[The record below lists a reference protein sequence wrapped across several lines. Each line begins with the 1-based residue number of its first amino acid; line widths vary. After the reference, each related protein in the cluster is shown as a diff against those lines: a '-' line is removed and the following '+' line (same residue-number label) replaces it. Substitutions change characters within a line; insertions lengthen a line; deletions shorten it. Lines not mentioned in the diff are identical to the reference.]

1 MENEF
6 TKDEREAYRST
17 LEDLRGI
24 DGAGE
29 FQYENSIKNKTTLEI
44 IKSTKDHY
52 FSDRSIVGLGE
63 RIKERIAY
71 FRNEFYQRKLNKK
84 KTPKA
89 MEAVKEIDEIRNGP
103 RKCREDIINGMIKEL
118 DQEAANKGIEL
129 TYYSDDIPSR
139 KLSTIQRR
147 IESLKADLKK
157 EQESKIT
164 PEAHDIIMK
173 THFEQGNLGKANVNY
188 AKPTNEV
195 INDEEERT

>member
-1 MENEF
+1 
-6 TKDEREAYRST
+6 
-17 LEDLRGI
+17 
-24 DGAGE
+24 
-29 FQYENSIKNKTTLEI
+29 
-44 IKSTKDHY
+44 
-52 FSDRSIVGLGE
+52 
-63 RIKERIAY
+63 
-71 FRNEFYQRKLNKK
+71 
-84 KTPKA
+84 
-89 MEAVKEIDEIRNGP
+89 MEAVKEIEEISDGP

-118 DQEAANKGIEL
+118 AQDAANKGIEL